1 MTHVFSLLG
10 DFIWCYR
17 FRTRRSSISRVKKKS
32 KKKENCVKTTQEGQ
46 FGELYFIL
54 RRGSWMTVS
63 CRCESDNWNQH
74 QRARM
79 WTCVKFWTRKSQKP
93 GDLQLSF
100 SGIIA
105 KVSAGTEKDRLCC
118 SLDVSTLTSSVLFQ
132 VRPWP
137 KDGGAETRIPKSTHL
152 IAPHRI
158 RSPPK
163 WRGRKLGR
171 TSSWG
176 AGRKKPAS
184 LVNSRNSH
192 VQLRYPRWSHA

>member
-1 MTHVFSLLG
+1 MTDVFSLLG

-17 FRTRRSSISRVKKKS
+17 FRTSISRVKKRE
-32 KKKENCVKTTQEGQ
+32 KKENCVKTTEEGQ

-105 KVSAGTEKDRLCC
+105 EVSAGTEKDRLCC
-118 SLDVSTLTSSVLFQ
+118 SLDVSTLTSSVLFKSD
-132 VRPWP
+132 P
-137 KDGGAETRIPKSTHL
+137 DRITEAQRRASPKSTHL

-163 WRGRKLGR
+163 WRGRKLER

-176 AGRKKPAS
+176 AGRKKACFS
-184 LVNSRNSH
+184 C
-192 VQLRYPRWSHA
+192 

>member
-1 MTHVFSLLG
+1 
-10 DFIWCYR
+10 
-17 FRTRRSSISRVKKKS
+17 
-32 KKKENCVKTTQEGQ
+32 
-46 FGELYFIL
+46 
-54 RRGSWMTVS
+54 MTVS

-105 KVSAGTEKDRLCC
+105 NVSARTEKDRVCC
-118 SLDVSTLTSSVLFQ
+118 SLDVSTLTSSVLFKSDPDRKTEAQ
-132 VRPWP
+132 RRASP
-137 KDGGAETRIPKSTHL
+137 KALTWLRRTGSDHRQSDEDASWEELHLGGREE
-152 IAPHRI
+152 
-158 RSPPK
+158 
-163 WRGRKLGR
+163 
-171 TSSWG
+171 
-176 AGRKKPAS
+176 KKPGS